1 MKVAKSVGG
10 ADDTAI
16 PSAIR
21 QLGKGQSA
29 EVIVGL
35 VERDLRERGLPL
47 HVMCR
52 WRREP
57 REEGKQKGRLILDD
71 DGFPVLTG
79 FTPFVP
85 RKPRD
90 SLEDDGVTRRRY
102 GARQRRSFGGEPI
115 RTIDAAKEALSEM
128 EEEAGVRSALSQA
141 SGAPDEGR
149 DQAGT
154 VATQLRLQAT
164 GAAVRA
170 FSVQERTMG
179 ALTARMSAELPVC
192 STSVVVIWRLKR
204 MQAGVFAP
212 ETRYDL
218 LDRRGWQQLYEK
230 TRTLGK
236 LQRHGDVQSGLPV
249 SLKTSAAYW
258 DAVVRALD
266 FAVEEGSVEYNLA
279 RGVKRRRP
287 RQQWVVRGRAKPLEV
302 CQARDVEL
310 VVMSIAA
317 AARKAVAEGRV
328 LQVRAPLRGLPR
340 PARFTQMVESVALT
354 NSREATVTFGVVAVG
369 GVPIVQFGKAN
380 RRYFANGLEAMILTL
395 YRSAPRASELL
406 GLKRG
411 SLDLDK
417 GDIAWEWRRHWIDG
431 HKELAGRRLALIEY
445 GVKNSVEG
453 DPVTRDQELSEAVV
467 EAMRRWLDDLA
478 VLQKQGFRLAVG
490 YDDIVFPT
498 IGGRVLSQNGLERFL
513 YTVQEVAGVPQSWPH
528 RSRHA
533 LHALHAV
540 LNIDIADTAQLLGQ
554 SVETAM
560 RHYLLAS
567 GRGKRLAV
575 QRGEEV
581 RRALDE
587 GLSEDAIR
595 ARYASDGR
603 WRSSNQEFGPHVI
616 DGGLAS

>member
-1 MKVAKSVGG
+1 MNVAKGVGG

-29 EVIVGL
+29 EVIAGL

-57 REEGKQKGRLILDD
+57 REAGTQKGRLLLDD

-90 SLEDDGVTRRRY
+90 SLESDGVTRRRY
-102 GARQRRSFGGEPI
+102 GARQLRSFGGEPI
-115 RTIDAAKEALSEM
+115 RTIDAAKQAISEM
-128 EEEAGVRSALSQA
+128 EEEAGVRSAFPPA
-141 SGAPDEGR
+141 SGASGR
-149 DQAGT
+149 DHFAP
-154 VATQLRLQAT
+154 APQLRLEVA
-164 GAAVRA
+164 AAVARG
-170 FSVQERTMG
+170 VPVEERTMG

-204 MQAGVFAP
+204 MQAGVFTP

-236 LQRHGDVQSGLPV
+236 LQRHGDAQPGLPV

-258 DAVVRALD
+258 DAVVRAMD

-302 CQARDVEL
+302 CQVRDLEL
-310 VVMSIAA
+310 VVMRIAA
-317 AARKAVAEGRV
+317 AARSAVAEGRV

-340 PARFTQMVESVALT
+340 PTRFTQIVESVALT
-354 NSREATVTFGVVAVG
+354 NSKEATVAFGVVAVG
-369 GVPIVQFGKAN
+369 GVPIVQLGKAN

-467 EAMRRWLDDLA
+467 EAMRRWLCDLA
-478 VLQKQGFRLAVG
+478 TLQKQGFKLAAG

-498 IGGRVLSQNGLERFL
+498 IGGRVLSQNGLERSL
-513 YTVQEVAGVPQSWPH
+513 YAVQEVAGVPQSWPH

-575 QRGEEV
+575 ERGEEV

-595 ARYASDGR
+595 ARFASEYERGR
-603 WRSSNQEFGPHVI
+603 AGSRREFGPQVI